1 MQDIAVTSPGSE
13 KASHRPMAVSSDVIL
28 TTRSHSTA
36 DLSVKN
42 SSSAAAAS
50 SKSGGGAASF
60 THEAASS
67 DSNVAACY
75 GVDTVHSWATVSAA
89 GGSGQRLSGGWR
101 SAVDLSTGSTTVSLD
116 ASPVGGGSEKPKSR
130 GVDEASATWSAG
142 ELQEQVPVE
151 GGGALTN
158 GHVDSLEA
166 PRPPPRTK
174 RKPRPALPTSLTT
187 AADDK
192 GLGHIIL
199 LSD

>member
-1 MQDIAVTSPGSE
+1 MTSPGSE

-50 SKSGGGAASF
+50 SKSGGGAA
-60 THEAASS
+60 HEAASS

-142 ELQEQVPVE
+142 EPLEQVHVE

-192 GLGHIIL
+192 GLGLVIL